1 MPAADGPVTLINNSA
16 FATTGYPPASCKQS
30 GRVDPVTHSPLPCG
44 GSSGLYVDAKFGMNF
59 TEFPELGHNN
69 TKTHDSPAF
78 APSLAPAGSDKPP
91 WHVQLNDSKVHAL
104 PPVPPLP
111 VRCVAPSPFSTQS
124 SGKPCKLSSKTTDE
138 SAMPMHNDRA
148 KAPNN
153 LRFLS
158 FYGNGNAEEVTA
170 ADRAALVNA
179 HANLIA
185 TNNLTVCK
193 QAWHAEKLRCMLTVD
208 WVWTHSPAAL
218 NASLVTEAAPLISSG
233 GLAVL
238 FLGDEPHVGSE
249 ANLARVANAA
259 RASLNSIAGGSSV
272 LIYMNH
278 CGSGLKR

>member
-1 MPAADGPVTLINNSA
+1 MTYTHRCGPQIQRPTDPAWWPPTCGDDGLAGPGLRAVVSYTDGETIEFEKDLIGVFSENSSFDMFKTSGSGA
-16 FATTGYPPASCKQS
+16 GYGNTVELQDGSLLSASS
-30 GRVDPVTHSPLPCG
+30 FYDI
-44 GSSGLYVDAKFGMNF
+44 
-59 TEFPELGHNN
+59 
-69 TKTHDSPAF
+69 
-78 APSLAPAGSDKPP
+78 PSQKDRLTAVR
-91 WHVQLNDSKVHAL
+91 WRL
-104 PPVPPLP
+104 PPLKHDDL
-111 VRCVAPSPFSTQS
+111 
-124 SGKPCKLSSKTTDE
+124 GKARGT
-138 SAMPMHNDRA
+138 
-148 KAPNN
+148 NN

-170 ADRAALVNA
+170 ADRAALVDVS
-179 HANLIA
+179 ANLIA

>member
-1 MPAADGPVTLINNSA
+1 MLAVYCRSQQVSPFQITL
-16 FATTGYPPASCKQS
+16 Y
-30 GRVDPVTHSPLPCG
+30 CG
-44 GSSGLYVDAKFGMNF
+44 GGNSLDAAPQAACGLIG
-59 TEFPELGHNN
+59 PEWSARGNTSKLFHNN
-69 TKTHDSPAF
+69 TWNKKD
-78 APSLAPAGSDKPP
+78 APRLLG
-91 WHVQLNDSKVHAL
+91 LNTSEPHPL
-104 PPVPPLP
+104 PPVPPRP
-111 VRCVAPSPFSTQS
+111 VRCVAPSPFSTQTGWPACKTMDKTALTVHNHKRLPS
-124 SGKPCKLSSKTTDE
+124 SLPT
-138 SAMPMHNDRA
+138 
-148 KAPNN
+148 NN

-170 ADRAALVNA
+170 ADRSALLKVQ
-179 HANLIA
+179 ANLIA

-259 RASLNSIAGGSSV
+259 RASLNSIAGGDKV